1 MRIAPGLFSSG
12 GFSASARQRQMRIG
26 NRTYKVDWGHFLVA
40 TAIAGFGIAYLL
52 DARATS
58 LNIQNLLLVQPT
70 ALFLL
75 LMYLL
80 VLRQC
85 ISVSRS
91 EPEIG
96 QFSELEESAA
106 LEEGHR
112 GLGRIAALI
121 AVFGLFVFSVE
132 EIGYDVAGWAFTVV
146 GLWICGERRIWVL
159 AIFPA
164 IFAVL
169 VVLGFKMMVPYPM
182 TTRFL

>member
-1 MRIAPGLFSSG
+1 
-12 GFSASARQRQMRIG
+12 MRIG

-40 TAIAGFGIAYLL
+40 TSIAAFSIAYLL

-70 ALFLL
+70 ALFVL

-85 ISVSRS
+85 ISVAEGALVPSRS
-91 EPEIG
+91 PEPDERAARD
-96 QFSELEESAA
+96 EE
-106 LEEGHR
+106 R
-112 GLGRIAALI
+112 KGLGRIAALI
-121 AVFGLFVFSVE
+121 AVFGVFAFTVE
-132 EIGYDVAGWAFTVV
+132 DIGYDVAGWVFTVV

-164 IFAVL
+164 IFAII

-182 TTRFL
+182 TTLFL